1 MGVPAFQIRDMIQKH
16 AIVVFSSN
24 YALYADMSNRVM
36 QTLEAQAPRV
46 EVYSIDEAFLD
57 LTAIDKVISLF
68 DFGVEVKQTVFQN
81 TGMAVC
87 VGIAPTKTL
96 AKLANYAAKKY
107 PATQGV
113 LDMTDTKR
121 QRKLMAIT
129 PVNEVWGVG
138 GRLTTRL
145 AELGILTALDLAD
158 ANPKQ
163 MRRHFSVV
171 MEKTISELNGESC
184 LALEQVTP
192 AKQQILC
199 SRSFGEVVFDK
210 KVMQQLISGYVA
222 RASEKLRA
230 ERLCCGHLQVFIR
243 TSFFRKDGIQY
254 SNAAT
259 TRFPVRT
266 DDTRLLTKSAMLLLD
281 RIWKDG
287 VPYAKA
293 GVMFSELT
301 ELSIQQADL
310 FCDQTTNHSKQL
322 MALLDRVNTSKYGKI
337 WLASQGQ
344 ESPWTMKR
352 EHLSPAYTT
361 RWDSLPII
369 Q

>member
-1 MGVPAFQIRDMIQKH
+1 MIHKH
-16 AIVVFSSN
+16 SIVIFSSN

-36 QTLEAQAPRV
+36 QTLEALAPRV

-57 LTAIDKVISLF
+57 LSAIDKVISLF
-68 DFGVEVKQTVFQN
+68 DFGVQVKQAVVQN
-81 TGMAVC
+81 TGLAVC

-96 AKLANYAAKKY
+96 SKLANYAAKKY

-129 PVNEVWGVG
+129 PVNEVWGIG
-138 GRLTTRL
+138 GRLASRL
-145 AELGILTALDLAD
+145 AELGIQTALDLAD
-158 ANPKQ
+158 ASPKQ
-163 MRRHFSVV
+163 MRKHFSVV

-199 SRSFGEVVFDK
+199 SRSFGEVVIDK

-222 RASEKLRA
+222 RASEKLRT
-230 ERLCCGHLQVFIR
+230 ERLSCGHLQVFIR
-243 TSFFRKDGIQY
+243 TSYFRKDGNQY

-259 TRFPVRT
+259 TRFPAQT
-266 DDTRLLTKSAMLLLD
+266 DDTRMLTKSAMLLLD

-293 GVMFSELT
+293 GVMFSELS
-301 ELSIQQADL
+301 ELRVQQADL
-310 FCDQTTNHSKQL
+310 YCGQSTHQSKQL
-322 MALLDRVNTSKYGKI
+322 MELMDSVNASKYGKI

-344 ESPWTMKR
+344 ESPWTMRR

-369 Q
+369 R